1 MVAREAPSQRRTN
14 ALSELR
20 SENRSPPGELKR
32 WHRAA
37 GLTQREMAACLK
49 LSAAYVAYLEKRS
62 PITESGPAEALPKIH
77 SKIGRSKKQRH
88 ALASP

>member
-32 WHRAA
+32 WRRAA

-49 LSAAYVAYLEKRS
+49 LSAAYVAYLENGVRS
-62 PITESGPAEALPKIH
+62 PSPALLKRYRKFIL
-77 SKIGRSKKQRH
+77 R
-88 ALASP
+88 